1 MAHARLLGEEHER
14 TLRQANKYAAC
25 LLGAKHF
32 EEAKLL
38 LHRTLPVAR
47 RVLGKSAHFTLLMR
61 TNYAKALY
69 DDPTATLGDLRE
81 ALTSL
86 VETERTTRRVLGGTH
101 PLMGAIGEYLQN
113 ARAALR
119 TRETPSPS

>member
-1 MAHARLLGEEHER
+1 MHRRATLDVDALA
-14 TLRQANKYAAC
+14 LRQANKYAAC

-38 LHRTLPVAR
+38 LRRTLPVAR
-47 RVLGKSAHFTLLMR
+47 RVLGKGDHFTLLMR

-86 VETERTTRRVLGGTH
+86 VETERIARRVLGGAH
-101 PLMGAIGEYLQN
+101 PVTVEIGRTLQKS
-113 ARAALR
+113 RAALAR
-119 TRETPSPS
+119 ASLAK

>member
-1 MAHARLLGEEHER
+1 LAHARLLGEEHER

-38 LHRTLPVAR
+38 LRRTLPVAR

-69 DDPTATLGDLRE
+69 EDPTATLDDHCE

-86 VETERTTRRVLGGTH
+86 VETERIARRVLGGAH
-101 PLMGAIGEYLQN
+101 PVTVEIGRTLQKS
-113 ARAALR
+113 RAALAR
-119 TRETPSPS
+119 ASPS